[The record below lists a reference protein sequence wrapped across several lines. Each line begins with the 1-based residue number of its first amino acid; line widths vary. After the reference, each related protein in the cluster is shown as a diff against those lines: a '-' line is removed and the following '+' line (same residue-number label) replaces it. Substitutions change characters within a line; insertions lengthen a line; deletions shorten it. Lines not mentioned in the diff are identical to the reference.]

1 MTRDAHGDARRE
13 PHGAAASATDS
24 ARFLIVGPQGSGKG
38 TQGVLVAEAF
48 GVPQIA
54 TGDIFR
60 ANITGGTDLGK
71 QVQSIIDAGEL
82 VSDELTCEL
91 VRDRLEQ
98 PDAAH
103 GFLLDGFPRNRG
115 QVDDLARFLESRGE
129 SLDAVIELRVPQQE
143 SIARLRQRAIDQGRT
158 DDTEEVI
165 ANRLAIY
172 ERETSPILDVY
183 REQGLVEQID
193 GVGTLDEVTAR
204 IFAALDA
211 RGLTPEQNGDNGDNG
226 AAA

>member
-1 MTRDAHGDARRE
+1 MT
-13 PHGAAASATDS
+13 AAANSS

-48 GVPQIA
+48 GVPSIS
-54 TGDIFR
+54 TGDVFR
-60 ANITGGTDLGK
+60 ENISGGTELGRR
-71 QVQSIIDAGEL
+71 VQSIVEAGDL
-82 VSDELTCEL
+82 VPDELTCEL
-91 VRDRLEQ
+91 VRDRLAQ
-98 PDAAH
+98 SDAAG

-115 QVDDLARFLESRGE
+115 QVDDLADFLASRGE
-129 SLDAVIELRVPQQE
+129 ALDAVIELSVPRDE
-143 SIARLRQRAIDQGRT
+143 SISRLRQRAIDQGRT

-172 ERETSPILDVY
+172 ERETAPILDVY
-183 REQGLVEQID
+183 RGQGLVVDID

-204 IFAALDA
+204 IFEALAA
-211 RGLTPEQNGDNGDNG
+211 RGLSASHDGGNG

>member
-1 MTRDAHGDARRE
+1 MT
-13 PHGAAASATDS
+13 AAATGS

-48 GVPQIA
+48 GVPQVA

-60 ANITGGTDLGK
+60 ANVSGGTELGK
-71 QVQSIIDAGEL
+71 RVQAIIEAGDLVPDA
-82 VSDELTCEL
+82 LTSEL
-91 VRDRLEQ
+91 VRDRLAQ

-103 GFLLDGFPRNRG
+103 GFLLDGYPRNRG
-115 QVDDLARFLESRGE
+115 QVDDLAGFLAGRGE
-129 SLDAVIELRVPQQE
+129 ALDAVIELEVPRDE
-143 SIARLRQRAIDQGRT
+143 SITRLHDRAVKQGRT

-172 ERETSPILDVY
+172 ERETAPILDVY
-183 REQGLVEQID
+183 REQGIVLRID
-193 GVGTLDEVTAR
+193 GVGSLDEVTQR
-204 IFAALDA
+204 IFDALA
-211 RGLTPEQNGDNGDNG
+211 SRGFVAEGSGGNG